1 MRILGKFRSDLC
13 NKTLVLE
20 FGSSKKHIHQDTLR
34 ALNYYKAR
42 VVTGCVRYSESLV
55 QGIVR
60 SSPLKKVRLP

>member
-34 ALNYYKAR
+34 GVEL
-42 VVTGCVRYSESLV
+42 L
-55 QGIVR
+55 QGASSDRLRPLLWVSGSR
-60 SSPLKKVRLP
+60 HSPLLTSEES